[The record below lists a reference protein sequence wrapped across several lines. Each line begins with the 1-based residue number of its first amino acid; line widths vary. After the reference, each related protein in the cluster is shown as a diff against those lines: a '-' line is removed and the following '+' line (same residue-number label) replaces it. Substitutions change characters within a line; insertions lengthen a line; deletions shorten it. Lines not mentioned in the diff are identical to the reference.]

1 MLAYHLNEQTG
12 IVELRPRGL
21 LEAHDFAS
29 LGLTVDAYVEQHGDL
44 RGVLLEFDHVP
55 GYDDFQALSAHLRF
69 LRRHLPH
76 IRRVALVTDN
86 PWLEPLPEVLRL
98 FTPLI
103 VQRFPTDRRGD
114 AFVWIAAA
122 GAH

>member
-1 MLAYHLNEQTG
+1 MLAYRLNEETG
-12 IVELRPRGL
+12 IVELRPRGR

-29 LGLTVDAYVEQHGDL
+29 LGLTVDAYVEEHGQL
-44 RGVLLEFDHVP
+44 KGVLLELEHFP
-55 GYDDFQALSAHLRF
+55 GYDDWQALTAHVRF

-76 IRRVALVTDN
+76 MKRVAVLTDN
-86 PWLEPLPEVLRL
+86 RWIEPLPEVLRL
-98 FTPLI
+98 LSP
-103 VQRFPTDRRGD
+103 VEVRRFPTDRRGD